1 MNRSSLALP
10 RSSEVGQCGQRLL
23 RQNLFDIDSS
33 KRFFVRRRCCCVQS
47 ICPSKVMDCWNACCR
62 WLAKVMNTHPPH
74 SQQRLVVATAVKDSN
89 PVSLLVS
96 GYPFEN
102 YWLVSKR
109 TDSRKGF
116 QVIFCRSNNKLEVN
130 TNTSWRTFKLW
141 TPINC
146 STVIYFHFMF
156 SHQFIS
162 YFPVKQPQWSK
173 SPHFQSP
180 SQVAFFRMF
189 CCFHP
194 SFQHEPIWRCLK
206 IGYLGS
212 SITVNHI
219 TFPIFMLFLLGVI
232 IWVTKNW
239 VPLNP

>member
-1 MNRSSLALP
+1 MRCAMNRSSLALP

-33 KRFFVRRRCCCVQS
+33 KRFFARRRCCCVQS
-47 ICPSKVMDCWNACCR
+47 ICPSKVMDCWNARCR

-116 QVIFCRSNNKLEVN
+116 QAGSEHEHIMKNFQTMNTHQLQHSDLLPLHVFASIYIIFSSKAAPMIEK
-130 TNTSWRTFKLW
+130 SSF
-141 TPINC
+141 PI
-146 STVIYFHFMF
+146 SKPSGFF
-156 SHQFIS
+156 SD
-162 YFPVKQPQWSK
+162 V
-173 SPHFQSP
+173 
-180 SQVAFFRMF
+180 
-189 CCFHP
+189 
-194 SFQHEPIWRCLK
+194 L
-206 IGYLGS
+206 LLS
-212 SITVNHI
+212 SIFSTRTN
-219 TFPIFMLFLLGVI
+219 MALSE
-232 IWVTKNW
+232 NR
-239 VPLNP
+239 VPWFINNG